1 MAVALLLGAS
11 TEEASAMFSQ
21 EAPDNLIEACEES
34 VDAELVA
41 LHDEKDR
48 DKIVHHPMGDIP
60 VSQLM
65 NFRIADLTLHSW
77 DLARSI
83 GANEE
88 LPATL
93 VDLVY
98 GTLQPLE
105 AIIGQIGVF
114 GEGPSGD
121 IAADASTQL
130 KLLDLT
136 GRRP

>member
-77 DLARSI
+77 DLARTI

>member
-83 GANEE
+83 GVNEE